1 MVQGGDI
8 DGIQQVISVDHE
20 KCREHWAESREGG
33 ILKSSGVY
41 ECRNLSGTAHYKI
54 RNVMVP

>member
-20 KCREHWAESREGG
+20 KCREHWAESRKGG

-54 RNVMVP
+54 GNVMVP